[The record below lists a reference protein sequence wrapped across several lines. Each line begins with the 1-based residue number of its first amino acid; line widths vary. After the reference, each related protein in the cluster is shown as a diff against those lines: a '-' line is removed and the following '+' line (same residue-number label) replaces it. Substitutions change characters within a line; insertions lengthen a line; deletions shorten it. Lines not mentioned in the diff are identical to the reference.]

1 MRRNVVATTVLTALV
16 TAGLAGFGA
25 ISALADEP
33 KKAPPTPV
41 PAPAEVET
49 MQQQQVEPVTAAPP
63 PQVEM
68 ASRSLAA
75 GLGLRWGAGVLNFEG
90 RDHGFEMRGLS
101 LFDVGAAAADAM
113 GNVRGLERLEDFE
126 GRYVAVEAAAAAVR
140 GAGVVTMRN
149 EHGVVI
155 TLRSSQ
161 RGARLA
167 LGTQALRISL
177 Q

>member
-1 MRRNVVATTVLTALV
+1 MKRNVVATAVRTALV

-25 ISALADEP
+25 TAALADEP
-33 KKAPPTPV
+33 AKTAPTPV
-41 PAPAEVET
+41 PAPVEVET
-49 MQQQQVEPVTAAPP
+49 MQEQAIEPVTAAPP
-63 PQVEM
+63 AQVEM
-68 ASRSLAA
+68 ESRTLAA
-75 GLGLRWGAGVLNFEG
+75 GLGLRWGQGVLNFEG
-90 RDHGFEMRGLS
+90 RNHGFEVRGLS
-101 LFDVGAAAADAM
+101 LLDVGAAASD
-113 GNVRGLERLEDFE
+113 GIGSVTGLERLEDFE
-126 GRYVAVEAAAAAVR
+126 GRYVAVEAAAVAVR

-167 LGTQALRISL
+167 LGTQALSLSL